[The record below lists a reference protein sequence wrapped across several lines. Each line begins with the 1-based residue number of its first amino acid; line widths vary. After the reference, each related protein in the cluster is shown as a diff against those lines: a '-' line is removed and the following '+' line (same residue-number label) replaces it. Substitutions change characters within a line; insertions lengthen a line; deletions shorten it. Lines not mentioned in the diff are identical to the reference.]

1 MRTTNNMLIN
11 NMVRYLGNNLD
22 RMQLYQ
28 SRLATGK
35 MVRKPSDDPVIA
47 ARSLKLRTD
56 VSEIEQY
63 QRNIKDA
70 QSWLELTESTLG
82 NIGDVLHRARELA
95 VQASNGIYG
104 PDDLAKIK
112 EEIGQ
117 LRTQIIHFANTTYAG
132 RYIFSGYKTDTK
144 LINDDESDPMF
155 GTFNIDVLNSENIKY
170 EIGIGDDININV
182 PGGDLFNAGSDAAAG
197 TTGDMIQKMNDFIA
211 ALDNGDSSAVTTII
225 GDIDDMMNEVLRVR
239 SDVGA
244 RINRLELTGHRLD
257 TDSINFT
264 NLMSKNEDADI
275 AKVILDLKNEENVY
289 RASLA
294 GGARIILPSLI
305 DFLR

>member
-155 GTFNIDVLNSENIKY
+155 GTFHIDVLNSEDIKY

-182 PGGDLFNAGSDAAAG
+182 PGGDLFNAG
-197 TTGDMIQKMNDFIA
+197 
-211 ALDNGDSSAVTTII
+211 
-225 GDIDDMMNEVLRVR
+225 
-239 SDVGA
+239 
-244 RINRLELTGHRLD
+244 
-257 TDSINFT
+257 
-264 NLMSKNEDADI
+264 ADEQAPLGI
-275 AKVILDLKNEENVY
+275 
-289 RASLA
+289 
-294 GGARIILPSLI
+294 
-305 DFLR
+305 

>member
-170 EIGIGDDININV
+170 EIGIGDNININV
-182 PGGDLFNAGSDAAAG
+182 PGGDLFNAGADTTAG
-197 TTGDMIQKMNDFIA
+197 TTGDMIQKMNDFLT
-211 ALDNGDSSAVTTII
+211 ALDNGDSSAVDAII
-225 GDIDDMMNEVLRVR
+225 GNIDDIMSEVLRVR

>member
-1 MRTTNNMLIN
+1 MLIN

-170 EIGIGDDININV
+170 EIGIGDNININV
-182 PGGDLFNAGSDAAAG
+182 PGGDLFNAGADTTAG
-197 TTGDMIQKMNDFIA
+197 TTGDMIQKMNDFLT
-211 ALDNGDSSAVTTII
+211 ALDNGDSSAVDAII
-225 GDIDDMMNEVLRVR
+225 GNIDDIMSEVLRVR